1 MKGERTTVGVFDSGV
16 GGLTVLKELKLLLPN
31 RSFIYFA
38 DTHNCPYGSKG
49 RDEIIRLSKT
59 ITDFLIQQGCV
70 AIVVACNTATAAAID
85 YLRATYSIPFV
96 GMEPAVK
103 PAALSTTTKS
113 IGILATKG
121 TFNGRLYKET
131 STRYASNIDVHY
143 QIGKGLV
150 ELVEQ
155 GKSQS
160 DETRE
165 LLKTYI
171 DPMLKENIDH
181 LVLGCTHYP
190 FFIPI
195 LKEILPKSVIID
207 NPAPAVAMQV
217 ARVLS
222 TLEENAI
229 GNKNTNNN
237 HPSFTF
243 YSSGDISTLQ
253 QLVNQI
259 EESEGF
265 LFENKSFHKSPN
277 L

>member
-1 MKGERTTVGVFDSGV
+1 MKEEKIKIGVFDSGV

-31 RSFIYFA
+31 HSFIYFA
-38 DTHNCPYGSKG
+38 DTQNCPYGSKG
-49 RDEIIRLSKT
+49 HDEIIRLSKT
-59 ITDFLIQQGCV
+59 ITDFLIQQGCAV
-70 AIVVACNTATAAAID
+70 IVVACNTATAAAID

-103 PAALSTTTKS
+103 PAALSTSTKS

-121 TFNGRLYKET
+121 TISGRLYKET
-131 STRYASNIDVHY
+131 STRYASNINIHY

-160 DETRE
+160 DEARE
-165 LLKTYI
+165 LLKCYI
-171 DPMLKENIDH
+171 NPMLKENIDH

-190 FFIPI
+190 FYIPI
-195 LKEILPKSVIID
+195 LKEILPKNVMID
-207 NPAPAVAMQV
+207 NPAPAVAMQL

-222 TLEENAI
+222 KLEENTI
-229 GNKNTNNN
+229 GNKNTKNNY
-237 HPSFTF
+237 PSFTF

-253 QLVNQI
+253 KLVNQI
-259 EESEGF
+259 EGNEEI
-265 LFENKSFHKSPN
+265 LFENKSFHEFLN
-277 L
+277 F